1 MTVITTGAIENPYRQ
16 FNETIPPGQIRVIRY
31 VHNSMNVLFNDQ
43 PNDLEVSFGGSG
55 GFTPM
60 EAGIVYEY
68 PNNVSIPF
76 VELRNNSTQT
86 MHIVVSL
93 AVGTVKDNRLN
104 VSGSVTVQGES
115 DKPVYTSDM
124 VFKAVNM
131 QRISDMEAITP
142 NVITPPADVKKTVIQ
157 NKGSTNL
164 FVFSDGFII
173 QPMGVFEFSF
183 SQPFAVISDEAGGKC
198 IVAHFS

>member
-31 VHNSMNVLFNDQ
+31 VHNSMNILFNDQ

-86 MHIVVSL
+86 MHVVVSL

-104 VSGSVTVQGES
+104 VSGTVTVQGES
-115 DKPVYTSDM
+115 DKPVYINDT
-124 VFKAVNM
+124 VFKTANM
-131 QRISDMEAITP
+131 QRISDMVANTP

-164 FVFSDGFII
+164 SIFSDGFIV

-183 SQPFAVISDEAGGKC
+183 SQPFAILSDADGGKC

>member
-31 VHNSMNVLFNDQ
+31 VHNSMNILFNDQ

-86 MHIVVSL
+86 MHVVVSL

-104 VSGSVTVQGES
+104 VSGVVTVQGES
-115 DKPVYTSDM
+115 DKPVYINDT
-124 VFKAVNM
+124 VFKTANM
-131 QRISDMEAITP
+131 QRISDMVANTP

-164 FVFSDGFII
+164 SIFSDGFIV

-183 SQPFAVISDEAGGKC
+183 SQPFAILSDADGGKC